1 MKKSLY
7 LLFASL
13 MLLNW
18 SLVGQSIKLKSDRI
32 FDGEQMLTD
41 QCVTVEDGLIT
52 ATGPCRN
59 TTGVEVID
67 LGDVTL
73 MPGIIEG
80 HSHVLLH
87 PYNETSWNDQVLK
100 ESYGE
105 RAARA
110 VNHVR
115 WSLEAGV
122 TTMRDLG
129 SEGAGYLDVGIK
141 ASIDKG
147 VIPGPDL
154 IVAGPAI
161 VATGSYG
168 PKGFHDGVTVPLGAE
183 EADAPTLIP
192 TVRRQIGNGADFIKV
207 YADYRWGPN
216 GDAQPTFSQQEIATI
231 VATAASSGRVT
242 VAHAATSEGIQR
254 AVNAGVSTIEHGDG
268 ATRDDLQLMKS
279 KGVALFPTLAA
290 VESISSYRGWN
301 KGKDKEPL
309 RITTKKKVFEE
320 AMSVGV
326 IIGFGGDVGVYNH
339 GNNVLELELM
349 VEYGMSNLQALKAA
363 TSTNAQIMNLS
374 NKGSLKEGFLADIIA
389 VSGDPSKNISDLR
402 KVVFVM
408 KDGAVFLRKE

>member
-1 MKKSLY
+1 MMNQSRYVLFCLALLLLSSLNAQTFT
-7 LLFASL
+7 LKASK
-13 MLLNW
+13 
-18 SLVGQSIKLKSDRI
+18 V
-32 FDGEQMLTD
+32 FDGEKLLSN
-41 QCVTVEDGLIT
+41 QCVVVEDGLIT
-52 ATGPCRN
+52 AIGPCGN
-59 TTGVEVID
+59 PIGEVID
-67 LGDVTL
+67 LGEATL
-73 MPGIIEG
+73 LPGLIEG

-87 PYNETSWNDQVLK
+87 PYNETGWNDQVLK

-141 ASIDKG
+141 ASIEKG

-216 GDAQPTFSQQEIATI
+216 GEAQPTFSESEIRTI
-231 VATAASSGRVT
+231 VETAASSGRVT
-242 VAHAATSEGIQR
+242 VAHAATSEGIR
-254 AVNAGVSTIEHGDG
+254 RSVLAGVSTIEHGDG
-268 ATRDDLQLMKS
+268 ATTRELELMKNR
-279 KGVALFPTLAA
+279 GVALFPTLAA
-290 VESISSYRGWN
+290 VESISSYRGWK
-301 KGKDKEPL
+301 KGVDPEPD
-309 RITTKKKVFEE
+309 RITQKKKVFKE
-320 AMSVGV
+320 ALAQGV
-326 IIGFGGDVGVYNH
+326 IVGFGGDVGVYPH
-339 GNNVLELELM
+339 GENVLELELM
-349 VEYGMSNLQALKAA
+349 EEYGMPTLDVLKAA
-363 TSTNAQIMNLS
+363 TSVNARIFNL
-374 NKGSLKEGFLADIIA
+374 NQKGNLKKGYVADIIA
-389 VSGDPSKNISDLR
+389 VSGDPTKEIANLR
-402 KVVFVM
+402 NVIFVM
-408 KDGAVFLRKE
+408 KDGKVFLHKK